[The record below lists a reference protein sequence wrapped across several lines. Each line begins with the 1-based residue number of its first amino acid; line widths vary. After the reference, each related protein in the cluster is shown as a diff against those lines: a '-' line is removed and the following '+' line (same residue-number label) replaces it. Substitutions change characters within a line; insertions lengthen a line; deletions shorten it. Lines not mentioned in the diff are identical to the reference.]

1 MAHQRASE
9 VLKSVGMFDWAEYT
23 PTELSSGQQQR
34 VNLAR
39 ALITNPK
46 ILITDEPT
54 GNLDFQ
60 SGRELMKM
68 LVKLNQ
74 AGKTIIMVT
83 HDLEYLPYAGKA
95 VEMLDGQIKGIYQGE
110 AKRQILKNLRTK
122 KVELV
127 EWKKLNIFYQSYCLF
142 KTFLELTI
150 LILAYLFFEVIK
162 LLLKLLPAK
171 FSSKFIAAA
180 QKFYQRLVKLL
191 DRPKNHSIS
200 RLNLIDLSV
209 QNLLAK
215 KSRTL
220 ITIGGMAVGIGSIV
234 FLVSIGYGLQE
245 LVVSR
250 VANLEELKQTDIIAQ
265 PNSELKLTMK
275 P

>member
-1 MAHQRASE
+1 MSKITAPTTAVELKKISKSFKTAHNPVQVLKEIDLTIEIGDFLVIFGPSGCGKSTLLHVILGLEPPSVGGLVKVLDQTIYLGLKYVQSKTGTEKVLTYDEDQTAEFRKEHIGMVYQQTYWIKSQNVIQNVAFPLLLLGHDKLMAHQRASE

-127 EWKKLNIFYQSYCLF
+127 E
-142 KTFLELTI
+142 
-150 LILAYLFFEVIK
+150 
-162 LLLKLLPAK
+162 
-171 FSSKFIAAA
+171 
-180 QKFYQRLVKLL
+180 
-191 DRPKNHSIS
+191 
-200 RLNLIDLSV
+200 
-209 QNLLAK
+209 
-215 KSRTL
+215 
-220 ITIGGMAVGIGSIV
+220 
-234 FLVSIGYGLQE
+234 
-245 LVVSR
+245 
-250 VANLEELKQTDIIAQ
+250 
-265 PNSELKLTMK
+265 
-275 P
+275 